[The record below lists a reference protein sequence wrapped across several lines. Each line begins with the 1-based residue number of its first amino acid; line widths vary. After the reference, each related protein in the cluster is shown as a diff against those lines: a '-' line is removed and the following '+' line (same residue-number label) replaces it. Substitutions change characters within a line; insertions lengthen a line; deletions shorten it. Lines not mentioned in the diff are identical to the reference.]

1 MNDLTDDEKKAFKA
15 FKKRVKMHQLSD
27 DSALGH
33 SPLTGARSKIVAI
46 QPPSG
51 YGKDVW
57 EALADKGYLKR
68 DSGGF
73 YEMVPGK

>member
-15 FKKRVKMHQLSD
+15 FKKRVKMHQLED
-27 DSALGH
+27 DSSLGH
-33 SPLTGARSKIVAI
+33 GPLTGARSKIVSI

-51 YGKDVW
+51 FGHEVW
-57 EALADKGYLKR
+57 NTLADKGYLKR

-73 YEMVPGK
+73 YELVPGK